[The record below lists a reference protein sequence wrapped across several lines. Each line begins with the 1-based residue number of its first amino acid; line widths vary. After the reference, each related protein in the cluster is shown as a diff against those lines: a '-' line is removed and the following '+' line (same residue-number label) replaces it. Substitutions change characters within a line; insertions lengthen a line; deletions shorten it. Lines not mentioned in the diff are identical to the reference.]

1 MEQPYY
7 EGVDLALAEKLGELG
22 DEAALGYIGLQ
33 AGCIGLQA
41 RSLQSLGT
49 RPPWRMGR
57 Q

>member
-33 AGCIGLQA
+33 AGCTGLQA

-49 RPPWRMGR
+49 RRPWRMGR